1 MTMVS
6 RALVV
11 CNVVFMLNGIND
23 TANTVATSTQPV
35 GCPHSD
41 SAHSRTLCISRTD
54 QQPQQ
59 QQEQQQT
66 YQQLDGITLSRRG
79 AITDDLS
86 VLGDSLLR
94 HGIHP
99 DRCCTVCHWPRR
111 KFYNRVDEAR
121 CDEHCIR
128 EMNLW
133 FFRPLKQKNFTRGSC
148 ANQGYPNYLKT
159 TLDKGVFPLPSDVFG
174 KLVVLD
180 TTRLTAAKNNSSKV
194 QKKTLADYVLNF
206 WVEY

>member
-1 MTMVS
+1 MTIVS

-11 CNVVFMLNGIND
+11 CNVLFMLNGIND
-23 TANTVATSTQPV
+23 TANIVVTSTHPV
-35 GCPHSD
+35 GWPHSD
-41 SAHSRTLCISRTD
+41 SVHSQTLCISRTD
-54 QQPQQ
+54 QQPPQQ
-59 QQEQQQT
+59 QQHQQQQT
-66 YQQLDGITLSRRG
+66 YMQLDGITVSRR
-79 AITDDLS
+79 
-86 VLGDSLLR
+86 
-94 HGIHP
+94 GIHP
-99 DRCCTVCHWPRR
+99 DRCCTVCHWPRL

-148 ANQGYPNYLKT
+148 ADQGYPNYLKT
-159 TLDKGVFPLPSDVFG
+159 TLDKGVFPLPSDVYG
-174 KLVVLD
+174 KFVVLD
-180 TTRLTAAKNNSSKV
+180 TTRLTAAKNNNRKV